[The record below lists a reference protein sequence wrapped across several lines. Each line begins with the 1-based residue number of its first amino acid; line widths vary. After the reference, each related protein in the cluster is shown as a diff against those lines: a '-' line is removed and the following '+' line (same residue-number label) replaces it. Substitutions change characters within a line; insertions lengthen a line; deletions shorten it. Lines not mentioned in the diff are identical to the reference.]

1 MKSPSFVIADLVT
14 VVVLYVFLALYMVG
28 FFAPSPFAADH
39 GATMWAIFAAAISF
53 LYAFVQARQ
62 RSILRFLAF
71 FGRLLVCIS
80 LALFIDFVVYV
91 RWYRPDD
98 HEWSL
103 GAYIL
108 SFIALSYGVPAFV
121 LGYVARILRDRLTMR
136 SSEPPTGEKI
146 SQ

>member
-1 MKSPSFVIADLVT
+1 MKPPSSVIADLLT
-14 VVVLYVFLALYMVG
+14 VVLLYVFLALYMVG

-39 GATMWAIFAAAISF
+39 AATMWAIFAAAISF

-62 RSILRFLAF
+62 RSVLRFLAL

-91 RWYRPDD
+91 WWYRPDD

-108 SFIALSYGVPAFV
+108 SFIALIYGSPAFV
-121 LGYVARILRDRLTMR
+121 LGYIVRIARDRLTR
-136 SSEPPTGEKI
+136 RFSQPLTG
-146 SQ
+146 